1 VASTEHDLD
10 IAELLAANIGDDRDP
25 YSRYASARAD
35 AEVARVNHLGA
46 DVVMVYSYEHG
57 STVLRDQD
65 RFSARI
71 NGTWMR
77 PLLGRTILEMDGRE
91 HFVHRR
97 LIGHAF
103 RPSIVGQWEEGLI
116 RPTVAG
122 LLDRIANAGRA
133 EMVRE
138 FTWQM
143 PVRVFAS
150 ILGVPSVDHARWQ
163 RWAIDLERAAIDRPR
178 GKKASAEVRE
188 YFAEAVEARRQKP
201 TEDLITDLVTAEIEG
216 ERLPDDV
223 LHGFLRLL
231 VPAGAATT
239 YRLTG
244 NLLLALLSY
253 PEQLDAVR
261 ADRSLVAEA
270 IEEALRWE
278 APVQFALRE
287 SLGDTELNG
296 VEIPAGSA
304 VTVCLGAANR
314 DPSRFPDPDRY
325 DIHRADKQHLTN
337 MAFGDGV
344 HRCLGEHL
352 ARLEATVALNAILDR
367 FDDLSLDPD
376 GSDPHVQGY
385 AFRSPNAVPIR
396 FKAA

>member
-1 VASTEHDLD
+1 VTSTEHDLD

-25 YSRYASARAD
+25 HSRYAAARAQ
-35 AEVARVNHLGA
+35 AAVQRVNHLGA
-46 DVVMVYSYEHG
+46 DVVMVYSYEH
-57 STVLRDQD
+57 SSIVLRDQD

-71 NGTWMR
+71 NGKWMR

-103 RPSIVGQWEEGLI
+103 RPSIVGQWEDGLI
-116 RPTVAG
+116 KPTVAG
-122 LLDRIANAGRA
+122 LLDKIGPAGHA

-163 RWAIDLERAAIDRPR
+163 RWAIDLERAAIDYKR
-178 GKKASAEVRE
+178 GKTASAEVHD
-188 YFAEAVEARRQKP
+188 YFTEVVEARRKVP
-201 TEDLITDLVTAEIEG
+201 GDDLITDLVTAEIEG
-216 ERLPDDV
+216 EKLPDDV

-239 YRLTG
+239 YRLMG
-244 NLLLALLSY
+244 NLLLALLSD
-253 PEQLDAVR
+253 PAQLQEVR
-261 ADRSLVAEA
+261 ANRALVSEA

-278 APVQFALRE
+278 APVQFSVREALV
-287 SLGDTELNG
+287 DTELNG

-304 VTVCLGAANR
+304 VTACLGAANR
-314 DPSRFPDPDRY
+314 DAAKFPDPDRY
-325 DIHRADKQHLTN
+325 DVHRADKQHLSN

-352 ARLEATVALNAILDR
+352 ARLEATVALNGILDR
-367 FDDLSLDPD
+367 FEEIELDPEEY
-376 GSDPHVQGY
+376 DPHVQGY